1 MFRLFRRAPNPDAPA
16 INGAQ
21 PRWVI
26 LAPRPCSSVHGWGRT
41 KSGSWRTRAPPS
53 VVCSTLAGGN
63 FDFLILSGQLSG
75 LVLLPDWDVLVLS
88 VNTFTAA
95 RLSIVHRSDQ
105 VRIPFSVQATAVNDA
120 EASAERHG
128 YAICCCPGYQRTR
141 YLLPRR
147 SQSTYQLGCLRIERG
162 PGWCQF
168 FYACPV
174 RHQQRTGSC
183 A

>member
-1 MFRLFRRAPNPDAPA
+1 MVGAGRNLVLGLAAP
-16 INGAQ
+16 
-21 PRWVI
+21 
-26 LAPRPCSSVHGWGRT
+26 L
-41 KSGSWRTRAPPS
+41 S
-53 VVCSTLAGGN
+53 VVRSTLAGGN

-120 EASAERHG
+120 EAGAERHG

-168 FYACPV
+168 FLRMSGKAPAEDRIV
-174 RHQQRTGSC
+174 RVTTNALALYKTRSWTAKRGLPR
-183 A
+183 